1 MKKNKITSFLALML
15 FSINTYCQTISKQVI
30 ASTGN
35 SFNNTSNNVCFT
47 IGETIV
53 QLMTSS
59 DYKLGSGYHQSLNM
73 TSLSIENYN
82 VQISLKLYP
91 NPVST
96 DLFIKQEISHPLLIT
111 ILDINGKILLQK
123 NMENDFSIDVSALT
137 NGMYLAQIKDL
148 SNSSINTYKF
158 LKN

>member
-1 MKKNKITSFLALML
+1 MGKNKITSFIVLML

-35 SFNNTSNNVCFT
+35 SFNNTNNNVCFT

-53 QLMTSS
+53 EIMTSS
-59 DYKLGSGYHQSLNM
+59 NYQVGSGYHQSLNM
-73 TSLSIENYN
+73 TLLSIENYN
-82 VQISLKLYP
+82 AQVSLKLYP
-91 NPVST
+91 NPVSAY
-96 DLFIKQEISHPLLIT
+96 LFIKQEISHPLLIT
-111 ILDINGKILLQK
+111 IFDINGKTLLEK